1 MRRQSSWAVEPEE
14 TAFAHAGK
22 KAFVCVIFK
31 GECNFCYEDG
41 GGSFVT
47 LVTVP
52 CGLEY
57 VSSALMMQIII
68 TVEIQ

>member
-1 MRRQSSWAVEPEE
+1 MRRQSTWAVEPEE
-14 TAFAHAGK
+14 TVFTHADK

-31 GECNFCYEDG
+31 GEYKFYYEDG

-47 LVTVP
+47 LVTFP

-68 TVEIQ
+68 TLEIQ